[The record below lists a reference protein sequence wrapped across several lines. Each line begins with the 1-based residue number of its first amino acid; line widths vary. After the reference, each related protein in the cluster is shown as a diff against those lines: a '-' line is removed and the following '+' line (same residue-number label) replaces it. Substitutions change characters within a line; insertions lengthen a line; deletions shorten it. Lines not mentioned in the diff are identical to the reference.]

1 MAYALVELHNL
12 LTSKYF
18 LYLEYEK
25 WFQSSDYKY
34 EMVCFVCIYGEIECW
49 KNLGLFS
56 GFMKQDLRFFPHSM
70 FIVVV
75 NYGLWHELGLRG
87 SLSKPNP
94 YILIQSSNYWVPS
107 FFLGHGGIPSYI
119 RLN

>member
-49 KNLGLFS
+49 KNLGLYS
-56 GFMKQDLRFFPHSM
+56 GFMKQDLPFFPRSM

-87 SLSKPNP
+87 SLSKPTHI
-94 YILIQSSNYWVPS
+94 Y
-107 FFLGHGGIPSYI
+107 
-119 RLN
+119 